1 MRYIILAL
9 AVSVLLPSAV
19 TGQDQA
25 ANTGSSA
32 ASQDTSAKEQAKG
45 GPPREAMKVRSRANV
60 RVDLTI
66 SDQTGSGPVEKKQVT
81 LIAAEESWGKIRTN
95 AATKAQDITAGGG
108 PVTPIR
114 LNVDARPFL
123 NYSGA
128 IQLEL
133 TIDYNPLGPM
143 SKETAQLRPTE
154 INQSM
159 TIVLQSGQPMIV
171 SQAADPV
178 TDRKIIVEVVATIL
192 K

>member
-9 AVSVLLPSAV
+9 AVSVLLPAAA
-19 TGQDQA
+19 TAQDQA
-25 ANTGSSA
+25 ATTGSSA
-32 ASQDTSAKEQAKG
+32 ASQNASAKEQAKAE
-45 GPPREAMKVRSRANV
+45 PPLKALAVRSRANV

-95 AATKAQDITAGGG
+95 AATKAQDITAGG

-123 NYSGA
+123 NSSGA

-143 SKETAQLRPTE
+143 SKDTAQLRPTE

-159 TIVLQSGQPMIV
+159 TIVLQSGKPMIV

>member
-9 AVSVLLPSAV
+9 AVSVLLPAAAA
-19 TGQDQA
+19 GQDQA

-32 ASQDTSAKEQAKG
+32 AEQNASAKEQAKAE
-45 GPPREAMKVRSRANV
+45 PPAKALAVRARANV

-95 AATKAQDITAGGG
+95 AATKAQDITAGG

-123 NYSGA
+123 NSAGA

-143 SKETAQLRPTE
+143 SKDTAQLRPTE

-159 TIVLQSGQPMIV
+159 TVVLQSGKPMIV

-178 TDRKIIVEVVATIL
+178 TDRKIIVEVVATIV

>member
-9 AVSVLLPSAV
+9 AVSVLLPTAA

-25 ANTGSSA
+25 ATTGSSA
-32 ASQDTSAKEQAKG
+32 ASQNASAKEQAKAE
-45 GPPREAMKVRSRANV
+45 PPLKALAVRSRANV

-95 AATKAQDITAGGG
+95 AATKAQDITAGG

-123 NYSGA
+123 NSSGA

-143 SKETAQLRPTE
+143 SKDTAQLRPTE

-159 TIVLQSGQPMIV
+159 TIVLQSGKPMIV

>member
-1 MRYIILAL
+1 MHYIILAL
-9 AVSVLLPSAV
+9 AVTVLLPTAA
-19 TGQDQA
+19 TGEDQA
-25 ANTGSSA
+25 ATTGSSA
-32 ASQDTSAKEQAKG
+32 ASQNASAKEQAKAE
-45 GPPREAMKVRSRANV
+45 PPLKALAVRSRANV

-81 LIAAEESWGKIRTN
+81 LIAAEESWGKIRTS
-95 AATKAQDITAGGG
+95 AATKAQDVTVGG

-123 NYSGA
+123 NSSGA

-143 SKETAQLRPTE
+143 SKDAAQLRPTE

-159 TIVLQSGQPMIV
+159 TIVLQSGKPMIV

>member
-1 MRYIILAL
+1 MRYIVLAL
-9 AVSVLLPSAV
+9 AVGVLLPTAA
-19 TGQDQA
+19 TAQDQA
-25 ANTGSSA
+25 AATGATA
-32 ASQDTSAKEQAKG
+32 ASQNAPAKEQAKG
-45 GPPREAMKVRSRANV
+45 GPPREAMQVRSRANV

-81 LIAAEESWGKIRTN
+81 LIAAEETWGKIRTN
-95 AATKAQDITAGGG
+95 AATKAQDITAGGA
-108 PVTPIR
+108 VTPIR

-159 TIVLQSGQPMIV
+159 TIVLQSGRPMIV

>member
-1 MRYIILAL
+1 MRDIILAL
-9 AVSVLLPSAV
+9 AVSVLLPTAA

-25 ANTGSSA
+25 VNTGSSA
-32 ASQDTSAKEQAKG
+32 ASQNASAKEQVKAE
-45 GPPREAMKVRSRANV
+45 PPRQVMPVRSRANV

-95 AATKAQDITAGGG
+95 AATKAQDITAGG

-123 NYSGA
+123 NSSGA

-143 SKETAQLRPTE
+143 IKDTAQLRPTE

-159 TIVLQSGQPMIV
+159 TIVLQSGKPMIV

>member
-9 AVSVLLPSAV
+9 AVGVLLPTAA

-25 ANTGSSA
+25 ATTGSSA
-32 ASQDTSAKEQAKG
+32 ASQNASAKEQAKAE
-45 GPPREAMKVRSRANV
+45 PPLKALAIRSRANV

-95 AATKAQDITAGGG
+95 AATKAQDITAGG

-123 NYSGA
+123 NSSGA

-133 TIDYNPLGPM
+133 TIDYNPLGVM
-143 SKETAQLRPTE
+143 TKDTAQLRPTE

-159 TIVLQSGQPMIV
+159 TIVLQSGKPMIV

>member
-1 MRYIILAL
+1 MHRI
-9 AVSVLLPSAV
+9 AVPLVVLTLVAG
-19 TGQDQA
+19 TARAQDEQ
-25 ANTGSSA
+25 TT
-32 ASQDTSAKEQAKG
+32 ASPTTQTTTATTPKMIE
-45 GPPREAMKVRSRANV
+45 PPLKPLSVRSRANV

-95 AATKAQDITAGGG
+95 AATKAQDVTAGG

-123 NYSGA
+123 NAAGA

-133 TIDYNPLGPM
+133 TLDYNPLGPM
-143 SKETAQLRPTE
+143 SKDTAQLRPTE

-159 TIVLQSGQPMIV
+159 TIVLQSGKPMIV

>member
-9 AVSVLLPSAV
+9 AVSVLLPAAAA
-19 TGQDQA
+19 GQDQA

-32 ASQDTSAKEQAKG
+32 AQQNASAKAQAKAE
-45 GPPREAMKVRSRANV
+45 PPAKAVAVRARANV

-95 AATKAQDITAGGG
+95 AATKAQDITAGG

-123 NYSGA
+123 NSAGA

-143 SKETAQLRPTE
+143 SKDTAQLRPTE

-159 TIVLQSGQPMIV
+159 TVVLQSGKPMIV

-178 TDRKIIVEVVATIL
+178 TDRKIIVEVVATIV

>member
-9 AVSVLLPSAV
+9 AVSVLLPAAAA
-19 TGQDQA
+19 GQDQA

-32 ASQDTSAKEQAKG
+32 ASQKASAKEQAKAE
-45 GPPREAMKVRSRANV
+45 PPAKPLAVRSRANV

-95 AATKAQDITAGGG
+95 AATKAQDITAGG

-123 NYSGA
+123 NSSGA

-143 SKETAQLRPTE
+143 SKDTAQLRPTE

-159 TIVLQSGQPMIV
+159 TVVLQSGKPMVV

-178 TDRKIIVEVVATIL
+178 TDRKIIVEVVATIV

>member
-9 AVSVLLPSAV
+9 AVSVLLPTAA

-32 ASQDTSAKEQAKG
+32 VSQNASPKEQAKAE
-45 GPPREAMKVRSRANV
+45 PALKPLAVRSRANV

-95 AATKAQDITAGGG
+95 AATKAQDITAGG

-159 TIVLQSGQPMIV
+159 TVVLQSGKPMVV

-178 TDRKIIVEVVATIL
+178 TDRKIIVEVVATIV

>member
-1 MRYIILAL
+1 MRYIIWAL
-9 AVSVLLPSAV
+9 AVSVLLPAAAA
-19 TGQDQA
+19 GQDQT

-32 ASQDTSAKEQAKG
+32 ASQNASAKEQAKAE
-45 GPPREAMKVRSRANV
+45 PPAKPVAVRSRANV

-95 AATKAQDITAGGG
+95 AATKAQDITAGG

-123 NYSGA
+123 NSAGA

-143 SKETAQLRPTE
+143 SKDTAQLRPTE

-159 TIVLQSGQPMIV
+159 TVVLQSGKPMIV

-178 TDRKIIVEVVATIL
+178 TDRKIIVEVVATIV